1 MATNSPSLKMQPNS
15 TIAIVHSNISGW
27 RMTLPGDKGVWGI
40 HAGDW
45 GQVYLVDHEEE
56 DEKASISR
64 NFNSAS
70 KNIH

>member
-1 MATNSPSLKMQPNS
+1 
-15 TIAIVHSNISGW
+15 
-27 RMTLPGDKGVWGI
+27 MTLPRDKGVWGI

-56 DEKASISR
+56 DEKASTRR

-70 KNIH
+70 KSIH